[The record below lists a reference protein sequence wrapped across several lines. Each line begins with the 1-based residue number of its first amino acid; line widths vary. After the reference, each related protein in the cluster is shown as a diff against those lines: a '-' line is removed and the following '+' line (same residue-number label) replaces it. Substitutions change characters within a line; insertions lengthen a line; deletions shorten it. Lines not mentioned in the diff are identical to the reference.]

1 MRKLSF
7 LFLLVLLLP
16 QGIMGQDTNIIP
28 EVADSLYREDQIYIG
43 FTYNMVSGKPD
54 DIAPSQFSGGFH
66 LGFIRDF
73 PLNER
78 RNVALGIGL
87 GWSIDT
93 YGQNL
98 FIGDG
103 ERPDRSYFQLLDRA
117 RIDYDTNRFTT
128 QTLDLPIQIRWRTS
142 TPISYKFWRVY
153 TGLRPSYIYFFKS
166 RFAQQGNLIRNSE
179 VPELQRFN
187 LGAVLIFGY
196 NTFNFNFFYSL
207 NSLFDESAMVNGEA
221 LELRTIQ
228 VGLTFFLL

>member
-1 MRKLSF
+1 
-7 LFLLVLLLP
+7 
-16 QGIMGQDTNIIP
+16 MGQDTNIIP

-43 FTYNMVSGKPD
+43 FTYNMVSGKHY

>member
-7 LFLLVLLLP
+7 LFPLVLLLP

-54 DIAPSQFSGGFH
+54 EIAPSQFSGGFH

-166 RFAQQGNLIRNSE
+166 RFAQKGNLIRNSE